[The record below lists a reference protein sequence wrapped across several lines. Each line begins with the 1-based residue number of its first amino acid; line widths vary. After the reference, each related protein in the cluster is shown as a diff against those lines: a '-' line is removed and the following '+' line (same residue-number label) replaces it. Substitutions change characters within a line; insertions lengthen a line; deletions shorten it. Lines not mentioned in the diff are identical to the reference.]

1 VRAPLSSPDSHRKN
15 LIRPFLIFK
24 DLEDP
29 ELDYFCEK
37 AKKEIIPKDEMFIVE
52 GEHGDSVF
60 LLIDG
65 SVEIIQALTLNVSK
79 GETDNREKAL
89 TKLDHTMHPFIGE
102 MALFATD
109 DRRTASVKALTECT
123 FMKLMNNDILEICS
137 THPRTGYKVMR
148 NLCQLLTTNLVR
160 ANKNV
165 LKLTTAFSLVLER

>member
-1 VRAPLSSPDSHRKN
+1 MSSPNTNIKKQ
-15 LIRPFLIFK
+15 LTPFLLFK
-24 DLEDP
+24 GLSDE
-29 ELDYFCEK
+29 ELNYFCSV
-37 AKKEIIPKDEMFIVE
+37 AKKEIIPTGEIFIVE
-52 GEHGDSVF
+52 GEHGDSMY

-89 TKLDHTMHPFIGE
+89 TKLNHTMHPFMGE
-102 MALFATD
+102 MSLFAED
-109 DRRTASVKALTECT
+109 DRRTASVKTSTECT
-123 FMKLMNNDILEICS
+123 FMKIMNKDFIKICND
-137 THPRTGYKVMR
+137 HPKTGYKVMR